1 MVGET
6 ENASHTEKLTSPMSR
21 AIGEHI
27 YHPAGTHAALRNT
40 IMRAKSDNDW
50 YNTLAWL
57 YDGPGASKQQT
68 AARAH
73 PASGS
78 ATAPSAKCEFG
89 LIANLFL
96 LCGLA

>member
-1 MVGET
+1 MAMEDSVCLADEMAAHPGDVEAALEAYRQQRVLRT
-6 ENASHTEKLTSPMSR
+6 ARVQLMSR

-40 IMRAKSDNDW
+40 IMRAKSNNDW

-73 PASGS
+73 PAS
-78 ATAPSAKCEFG
+78 
-89 LIANLFL
+89 
-96 LCGLA
+96 